1 MKEERTA
8 MATNILE
15 LLKNEFNDDLVGK
28 LGKFVGED
36 ATKTKSALGSIFPA
50 VLGALINKG
59 STSQGAS
66 DILGMIAKGGFG
78 EDTLKG
84 LSNAFAGGDATKN
97 LLNIGTNLLSGIFG
111 DRVAKVIEWV
121 GGASGVGKNAASSL
135 LGLAVPAVLGHL
147 GKVVKGANLN
157 ATGLM
162 SLLGDQSGYL
172 KNLAPAGLAGALGLS
187 SLPGPAKP
195 VSAPAPPSYPSW
207 KSFIPLILLLALQ
220 PFMYRACSA
229 PPVKPTVEK
238 AAVQVAAE
246 ATRAIDKLGKFLA
259 VKLPGGIELNVPE
272 FGVEK
277 KLIAFIE
284 DAGKPVDK
292 TTWFSFDRLEFE
304 TGSSN
309 LKPSSAEQLKNIAQI
324 LKAYPKVGLKIGGYT
339 DNVGNPAANLTLSQ
353 KRADSTMQEL
363 VKLGVD
369 AKRLEAEGY
378 GDKYPV
384 ADNMTEEGR
393 QKNRRIDL
401 RVTRK

>member
-1 MKEERTA
+1 

-15 LLKNEFNDDLVGK
+15 LLKNEFSDEIVGK
-28 LGKFVGED
+28 LGKYVGED
-36 ATKTKSALGSIFPA
+36 STKTKSALGSIFPA

-66 DILGMIAKGGFG
+66 DILSMITKGGFG

-111 DRVAKVIEWV
+111 DRVDRVIDWICSS
-121 GGASGVGKNAASSL
+121 SGVGKTSASSL

-147 GKVVKGANLN
+147 GKVVKGASLN

-172 KNLAPAGLAGALGLS
+172 KNLVPAGLAGVLGLS
-187 SLPGPAKP
+187 SLPGPAKAVP
-195 VSAPAPPSYPSW
+195 PTAPAAYPGW
-207 KSFIPLILLLALQ
+207 KSFIPLILLLALML
-220 PFMYRACSA
+220 FLYRACSA
-229 PPVKPTVEK
+229 PPAVEK
-238 AAVQVAAE
+238 AAVKVSAE
-246 ATRAIDKLGKFLA
+246 ATKAIDKLGKFLT
-259 VKLPGGIELNVPE
+259 VKLPNGIELNVPE
-272 FGVEK
+272 LGVEK

-284 DAGKPVDK
+284 DANKPVDK
-292 TTWFSFDRLEFE
+292 TTWFNFDRLEFE
-304 TGSSN
+304 TGSAT
-309 LKPSSAEQLKNIAQI
+309 LKASSMEQLKNIAQI
-324 LKAYPKVGLKIGGYT
+324 LKGYPKVGLKIGGYT

-363 VKLGVD
+363 VKLGID

-384 ADNMTEEGR
+384 ADNSTEEGK

-401 RVTRK
+401 RVTSK

>member
-1 MKEERTA
+1 

-15 LLKNEFNDDLVGK
+15 LLKNEFSDDLIGK

-36 ATKTKSALGSIFPA
+36 PSKTKSAMGSIFPA
-50 VLGALINKG
+50 VLGALIHKG

-66 DILGMIAKGGFG
+66 DILGMLTKGGFG
-78 EDTLKG
+78 EETLKG
-84 LSNAFAGGDATKN
+84 LSNAYAGGDATKS
-97 LLNIGTNLLSGIFG
+97 LLNIGAGLLSGIFG
-111 DRVAKVIEWV
+111 DKVAKVVDWIC
-121 GGASGVGKNAASSL
+121 GASGVGKNSASSL
-135 LGLAVPAVLGHL
+135 LGLAVPAVLGFL

-162 SLLGDQSGYL
+162 SLLADQSAHV
-172 KNLAPAGLAGALGLS
+172 KNLAPAGLAGALGLA
-187 SLPGPAKP
+187 SLPGPAQP
-195 VSAPAPPSYPSW
+195 VPPPVPPAHLSW

-220 PFMYRACSA
+220 PFLYRSCSA
-229 PPVKPTVEK
+229 PPVKPAVEK
-238 AAVQVAAE
+238 AAVKVAAD
-246 ATRAIDKLGKFLA
+246 ATKAVGALGEFLA
-259 VKLPGGIELNVPE
+259 VKLPGGLELKVPAL
-272 FGVEK
+272 GVEK

-292 TTWFSFDRLEFE
+292 KLWFSFDRLEFE
-304 TGSSN
+304 TGSAT
-309 LKPSSAEQLKNIAQI
+309 LRPSSMEQLKNIAEI
-324 LKAYPKVGLKIGGYT
+324 LKAYPKVNLKIGGYT

-353 KRADSTMQEL
+353 KRAENTMQEI
-363 VKLGVD
+363 VKLGID

-384 ADNMTEEGR
+384 ADNSTEEGR